1 MYETGMQ
8 RLAHVSAIGQEIGLY
23 FVACPSVLPWCVTY
37 TQVYHAIKNIRE
49 DNLYRWSYI

>member
-8 RLAHVSAIGQEIGLY
+8 RLAHVSATGEEIGLS
-23 FVACPSVLPWCVTY
+23 FVACPSVLLWCVTY
-37 TQVYHAIKNIRE
+37 TRVYHAIKNIRE